1 MPEFE
6 EENIN
11 ASPSEN
17 YKPSTDASMKP
28 RTRRRSGGFKA
39 ELAPITNTQVGEVNA
54 AEALIGEKLSGQISS
69 NNEKMPVPSE
79 QTEVAERDKQASRMH
94 RDTNP
99 QPSAKTLQAIAVVE
113 SRVAERQSKRD
124 KKRYANTNRKPQNKR
139 SNNKKRRNHSKGNLL
154 AIIGGWISTF
164 FGNNPES
171 AEKKGGQERGQGRGG
186 RFHSK
191 GGNRYSQS
199 RGRGGPKRRKRHSN
213 GRGSRKR
220 DNDAAS

>member
-17 YKPSTDASMKP
+17 YKPSTDASTKP

-39 ELAPITNTQVGEVNA
+39 ELAPLSNTKVGEVNA
-54 AEALIGEKLSGQISS
+54 AEALLREKLSGQISS
-69 NNEKMPVPSE
+69 NTEKPPFRSE
-79 QTEVAERDKQASRMH
+79 QTEVGGREKQAPRVH

-124 KKRYANTNRKPQNKR
+124 KKRNANHDRKPQNKKR
-139 SNNKKRRNHSKGNLL
+139 NNKQRRNHSKLSIL

-164 FGNNPES
+164 FGNNPKS
-171 AEKKGGQERGQGRGG
+171 AKKKDGQRRGQGRGK
-186 RFHSK
+186 RSRIK
-191 GGNRYSQS
+191 GGNRNGQG
-199 RGRGGPKRRKRHSN
+199 RGRNWPRGRKRHSN
-213 GRGSRKR
+213 GRVSHKR
-220 DNDAAS
+220 DNDAVS

>member
-17 YKPSTDASMKP
+17 YKPSTNASTKP

-39 ELAPITNTQVGEVNA
+39 ELAPLTNKQIGEVNA

-69 NNEKMPVPSE
+69 NNEKTYDHSE
-79 QTEVAERDKQASRMH
+79 QAEIAEHEKQAPRVH

-113 SRVAERQSKRD
+113 SRVAERQIKRD
-124 KKRYANTNRKPQNKR
+124 KRRNANRDRKPQNK
-139 SNNKKRRNHSKGNLL
+139 KRTET
-154 AIIGGWISTF
+154 I
-164 FGNNPES
+164 
-171 AEKKGGQERGQGRGG
+171 
-186 RFHSK
+186 
-191 GGNRYSQS
+191 
-199 RGRGGPKRRKRHSN
+199 
-213 GRGSRKR
+213 
-220 DNDAAS
+220 

>member
-17 YKPSTDASMKP
+17 YKPSTDASTKP

-39 ELAPITNTQVGEVNA
+39 ELTPLSNTKVGEVNA
-54 AEALIGEKLSGQISS
+54 AEALLGEKLSGQISS
-69 NNEKMPVPSE
+69 NNEKTPVRSE
-79 QTEVAERDKQASRMH
+79 KTEVSGREKQAPRLH

-124 KKRYANTNRKPQNKR
+124 KKRNANHDRKPQNKKR
-139 SNNKKRRNHSKGNLL
+139 NNKQRRNHSKEGLL
-154 AIIGGWISTF
+154 EIIGGWISTF
-164 FGNNPES
+164 FGNNPKS
-171 AEKKGGQERGQGRGG
+171 AKKKSGQRRSQGRGRHSRIKGGNRNGQGRG
-186 RFHSK
+186 R
-191 GGNRYSQS
+191 N
-199 RGRGGPKRRKRHSN
+199 GPKGRKRNSN
-213 GRGSRKR
+213 GRVSHKR
-220 DNDAAS
+220 DNDAVS